1 MTANIK
7 DWFVPRF
14 ETEVHHAY
22 QQMQSRLGDTVSG
35 GATFTGDKAYFPRLG
50 AVEAYDSPDF
60 ARLVLANAAQDF
72 IEVQANPKFIAFGLW
87 DPHKHKYSIATA
99 VEYGKAA
106 AGAIRR
112 AEDDCIIG
120 ALAGAAANGV
130 KQIGSSA
137 MENITTIGSYADVA
151 TLDDVAEAIAI
162 LGGNEA
168 FEGEDVTIVTPFR
181 QKVQFALDPF
191 MASNDVK
198 ANMPWNDLNW
208 RRSERLTQTADG
220 QGVDIFVYA
229 RSALVSAYNDQL
241 TKIDER
247 DGGSLTDINGYWLQ
261 VGAAA
266 RSANG
271 IVRIRSRKNFSLYRE
286 PSPVVGLVAAP

>member
-22 QQMQSRLGDTVSG
+22 QQMTARLGDTVSG

-120 ALAGAAANGV
+120 ALAGAATNGV
-130 KQIGSSA
+130 KEIGGAA
-137 MENITTIGSYADVA
+137 MEPIVTLGDYNSVG
-151 TLDDVAEAIAI
+151 TLDDVAEAIAT

-208 RRSERLTQTADG
+208 RRSERLTGSADG
-220 QGVDIFVYA
+220 AGVDIFVYA

-247 DGGSLTDINGYWLQ
+247 DGAALTDINGYWLQ

-266 RSANG
+266 RSAKG
-271 IVRIRSRKNFSLYRE
+271 IIRIKAKKNFQLFRE
-286 PSPVVGLVAAP
+286 PTPTRAVT